1 MTGAMQRNRRNRH
14 LLLAIGWALLLA
26 LLAASH
32 PVDGFDSG
40 PELSPAML
48 ATVALPAVDPA
59 APRGLVPLAS
69 ASILPSAGSDT
80 TPARAPPAA
89 S

>member
-1 MTGAMQRNRRNRH
+1 MQRFGRNRG
-14 LLLAIGWALLLA
+14 LLLAIGWTLLLA

-40 PELSPAML
+40 PELSPAL
-48 ATVALPAVDPA
+48 LTTVALPAVDLST
-59 APRGLVPLAS
+59 PRGLVPIS
-69 ASILPSAGSDT
+69 TASILPSAGSDSR
-80 TPARAPPAA
+80 PARAPPAA